1 MNNLLIDIGNSDI
14 KTAMSASGTTEVKLL
29 KRFSYSKNEFEKD
42 LKKNFTVTAGKTFDQ
57 IGISVLRNDN
67 NRFLKEYFKK
77 KYKITPQFITDK
89 MELPVAINYSKG
101 LGNDRI
107 CNAVAAYLIYARK
120 DMLVIDFGTATTY
133 TLINGNTLNGGLI
146 APGIKTSLS
155 SLINNTSLP
164 QVSLNFTKKLINT
177 DTLNNIK
184 AGVMFQS
191 LFTAER
197 VITELRKKYK
207 GLYVISTGGYSKLI
221 SAKTKLI
228 NKTDSSLVLKG
239 INLILSQ

>member
-14 KTAMSASGTTEVKLL
+14 KAAASVSGTAEVKLL

-42 LKKNFTVTAGKTFDQ
+42 LKKNFPDTTGRTFNQ
-57 IGISVLRNDN
+57 IGISVLSNDN
-67 NRFLKEYFKK
+67 KKFLKEYFKT
-77 KYKITPQFITDK
+77 KYKITPRFVSDEI
-89 MELPVAINYSKG
+89 ELPIRINYSKG

-107 CNAVAAYLIYARK
+107 CNAVAAYLIYGRK

-133 TLINGNTLNGGLI
+133 TLINGNILNGGLI

-164 QVSLNFTKKLINT
+164 QVRLNFTKKLINT

-184 AGVMFQS
+184 AGVLFQS
-191 LFTAER
+191 LFTVER
-197 VITELRKKYK
+197 IITELRKKHK

-221 SAKTKLI
+221 SAKTKFI
-228 NKTDSSLVLKG
+228 NKTDSHLVLKG